1 MKRCDGLAPLSRE
14 HHAALVLAKTLTAA
28 HSGRGADDGLLAAVL
43 LRFDRELEPH
53 FRVEEQALL
62 PLLKAAG
69 EIELVARTLRE
80 HTDLRDLIR
89 RIRARDEACLHP
101 FGAKL
106 DAHVRFEERALFPVA
121 QVVLTPE
128 SLARAADHANHPRTA
143 SQQP

>member
-28 HSGRGADDGLLAAVL
+28 HSGHGSDAGLLAAVL

-106 DAHVRFEERALFPVA
+106 DAHVRFEERALFAVA
-121 QVVLTPE
+121 ERVLAPE
-128 SLARAADHANHPRTA
+128 ALARVADRATHPRMA
-143 SQQP
+143 SQP